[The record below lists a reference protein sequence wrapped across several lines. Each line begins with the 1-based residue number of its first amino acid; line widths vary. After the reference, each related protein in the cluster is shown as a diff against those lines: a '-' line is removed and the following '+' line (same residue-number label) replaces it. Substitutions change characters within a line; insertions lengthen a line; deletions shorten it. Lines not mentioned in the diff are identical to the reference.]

1 MADLMSPSC
10 IPFTDVAGK
19 SLEECNSVCC
29 LNSSEKRV
37 HVMLGA
43 AEMGPVRPISQPHF
57 LSLIHDPIESVPP
70 RKSVK
75 TFETI
80 LVCSRSS
87 SHE

>member
-1 MADLMSPSC
+1 MSSSC

-43 AEMGPVRPISQPHF
+43 AEMGPVRPMSQPHSF
-57 LSLIHDPIESVPP
+57 SLIHDSIEGVFPS
-70 RKSVK
+70 KSVQ
-75 TFETI
+75 TFEVI
-80 LVCSRSS
+80 LV
-87 SHE
+87 